1 MESKPSFNRK
11 QENLVASFRG
21 LPGGHVRGRI
31 KKTTGVDSLMDNLMA
46 KHKLLTPRIE
56 SQLMPQWDYVVGEH
70 NAHRCAPKRIE
81 RGVLYVACA
90 HPVMIRELTFCKK
103 MILKRLLSV
112 VPTLKDIKFISG

>member
-1 MESKPSFNRK
+1 MRSVVYQYEHVEHLHFNQHHYYSFNL
-11 QENLVASFRG
+11 N
-21 LPGGHVRGRI
+21 I
-31 KKTTGVDSLMDNLMA
+31 IIWDSH
-46 KHKLLTPRIE
+46 KHNHNKCMEQTHTPVGIQPE
-56 SQLMPQWDYVVGEH
+56 PQLMPHWDYVVGEH

-112 VPTLKDIKFISG
+112 VPVLKDIKFIAG